1 MEPRPQILLTRRWA
15 KPVMKALNESYEVT
29 APAGDTPFAR
39 TEILEA
45 QDGFEAF
52 CPTAFD
58 PVPADLIAALPESVR
73 LIASFGV
80 GIDHIDLDAA
90 ARRGLAVTNT
100 PDVLTDDTADTAIG
114 LMLATC
120 RRFWEREKTLRDG
133 LWAGPTPGGALGT
146 KMTGKTLGIVGLG
159 RIGHAVARRAR
170 AFDMPVVYYSRRRDP
185 DAEVSLGLVWCETL
199 AELLGRADIV
209 SLHCP
214 LTEATHHL
222 IDRAALAAMK
232 STAFLV
238 NTGRGALVDEA
249 ALVEALRD
257 GAIAGAGLDVYEFE
271 PRLAPGLAELE
282 NTTLLPHI
290 GSATRET
297 REAMAWRV
305 KENLDAYLAGQE
317 PKDRVV

>member
-15 KPVMKALNESYEVT
+15 APVMAALDESYEVT
-29 APAGDTPFAR
+29 APTGDVPFAQA
-39 TEILEA
+39 EVLEA
-45 QDGFEAF
+45 QDGIEAF

-58 PVPADLIAALPESVR
+58 AVPADLIAALPESVR

-80 GIDHIDLDAA
+80 GVDHIDLDAA

-100 PDVLTDDTADTAIG
+100 PDVLTDDTADVALG
-114 LMLATC
+114 LMLAAC
-120 RRFWEREKTLRDG
+120 RRFWEREKTLREG

-146 KMTGKTLGIVGLG
+146 KMTGKTLGIVGMG
-159 RIGHAVARRAR
+159 RIGRAVVQRAR
-170 AFDMPVVYYSRRRDP
+170 GFEMPILYHSRRRDP
-185 DAEVSLGLVWCETL
+185 DAEKTLGAVWCETL
-199 AELLGRADIV
+199 AELFGRADIV

-214 LTEATHHL
+214 LTETTRHL

-232 STAFLV
+232 STAILV
-238 NTGRGALVDEA
+238 NTGRGGLVDEA

-257 GAIAGAGLDVYEFE
+257 GVIAGAGLDVYEFE
-271 PRLAPGLAELE
+271 PRLAAGLVELE

-305 KENLDAYLAGQE
+305 KENLDAFFAGRE
-317 PKDRVV
+317 PGDRVI